1 MPIPERAPLH
11 RIYHYGLLSLF
22 FLHTS
27 TAAGRSSNEQRATAN
42 PGYTYGQAVPVTC
55 LNRTILFKEQ
65 RTNAI
70 GNSDSGEHITDPLGN
85 LQYIPFPTCNETS
98 QPLSLHYGV
107 AEQTLTCTIASLPD
121 ELYHLLEYY
130 VHSDVPMTCRVPTAP
145 LLSSSSPDIDIIDT
159 IDATGEQAYTPIT
172 FAIQGT
178 LQLSHLHI
186 WTDMNVLVHNMA
198 STEKKKRKDP
208 GYVVAGTAYSV
219 PEFDNRG
226 AREPWTE
233 GHGTKVVRGEP
244 LTFRFSVKWVEGGRG
259 IGWPSSD
266 GGYGEEEGSRG
277 GWFSRLMFF
286 GFAAAIG
293 AVAAVYWERVYGR
306 GRGRGEGILGVTGGG
321 GGRKGFGANGNGVRM
336 NGYGGYSPAA
346 VGGTGGGSSVGGY
359 GYGGYMSGKRD

>member
-1 MPIPERAPLH
+1 MPVPERAPLH
-11 RIYHYGLLSLF
+11 RIYHYGLLSLL

-27 TAAGRSSNEQRATAN
+27 TAAGRSSSEQRATAN
-42 PGYTYGQAVPVTC
+42 PGYSYGQAVPVTC
-55 LNRTILFKEQ
+55 LNRTI
-65 RTNAI
+65 
-70 GNSDSGEHITDPLGN
+70 DSGEHITDPLGN

-145 LLSSSSPDIDIIDT
+145 LLSASPSSPDIDIIDDDVST
-159 IDATGEQAYTPIT
+159 GGEQAYTPIT

-198 STEKKKRKDP
+198 STEKKKNRRKDP

-259 IGWPSSD
+259 IGWPSGGD
-266 GGYGEEEGSRG
+266 G
-277 GWFSRLMFF
+277 
-286 GFAAAIG
+286 
-293 AVAAVYWERVYGR
+293 
-306 GRGRGEGILGVTGGG
+306 
-321 GGRKGFGANGNGVRM
+321 KGFGGNGVRM
-336 NGYGGYSPAA
+336 NGYGGYSPATVA
-346 VGGTGGGSSVGGY
+346 VGGGGSVGGGGAGYGGY

>member
-1 MPIPERAPLH
+1 MPVPERASLH
-11 RIYHYGLLSLF
+11 RIYHYGLLSLL

-27 TAAGRSSNEQRATAN
+27 TAAGRSSSEQRATAN
-42 PGYTYGQAVPVTC
+42 PGYSYGQAVPVTC
-55 LNRTILFKEQ
+55 LNRTI
-65 RTNAI
+65 
-70 GNSDSGEHITDPLGN
+70 DSGEHITDPLGN

-98 QPLSLHYGV
+98 QPLSLHYGI

-145 LLSSSSPDIDIIDT
+145 LLSASPSSPDIDIID
-159 IDATGEQAYTPIT
+159 DVDFTGEQAYTPIT

-198 STEKKKRKDP
+198 STEKKKNKRTDP

-259 IGWPSSD
+259 IGWPSGGD
-266 GGYGEEEGSRG
+266 GYEEEGSCGG
-277 GWFSRLMFF
+277 GWFSRVVFF
-286 GFAAAIG
+286 GFAAVVG
-293 AVAAVYWERVYGR
+293 AVLAVYWERVYGR
-306 GRGRGEGILGVTGGG
+306 GRGRGEGILGVTGGA
-321 GGRKGFGANGNGVRM
+321 GRKGFGGNGNGVRM
-336 NGYGGYSPAA
+336 NGYGGYSPASVA
-346 VGGTGGGSSVGGY
+346 VGGGGGGGSVGGGGGYGGY

>member
-1 MPIPERAPLH
+1 MPVPERAPLH
-11 RIYHYGLLSLF
+11 RIYHYGLLSLL

-55 LNRTILFKEQ
+55 LNRTI
-65 RTNAI
+65 
-70 GNSDSGEHITDPLGN
+70 DSGEHITDPLGN

-159 IDATGEQAYTPIT
+159 IDASGEQAYTPIT

-266 GGYGEEEGSRG
+266 G
-277 GWFSRLMFF
+277 
-286 GFAAAIG
+286 
-293 AVAAVYWERVYGR
+293 
-306 GRGRGEGILGVTGGG
+306 
-321 GGRKGFGANGNGVRM
+321 
-336 NGYGGYSPAA
+336 
-346 VGGTGGGSSVGGY
+346 
-359 GYGGYMSGKRD
+359 